1 MKTPNQ
7 INKYYDQRLQTVELL
22 TKKRL
27 DSFVIKN
34 ELEFERLQMKLERKK
49 QSAIKKI
56 ELDRK
61 KKLKSLETGKPVV
74 KKAKEKTNARYKNKA
89 DWYFSRCIR
98 AIWCVML
105 DWVYQNQCVTTG
117 QYIPIKDLTCW
128 HYVTRWNMSTRYS
141 VINCRPQSKWANQAE
156 HLDPQKKEIF
166 RKELVKECWEETIY
180 NLERSANSI
189 WDINVKEEHERRE
202 KIYLEKFKKYYV

>member
-1 MKTPNQ
+1 MKTSNQ

-27 DSFVIKN
+27 DNFVIKN

-74 KKAKEKTNARYKNKA
+74 KKEKKINRVKKLDDARSLYIRTKYGAKCY
-89 DWYFSRCIR
+89 
-98 AIWCVML
+98 
-105 DWVYQNQCVTTG
+105 
-117 QYIPIKDLTCW
+117 TC
-128 HYVTRWNMSTRYS
+128 
-141 VINCRPQSKWANQAE
+141 
-156 HLDPQKKEIF
+156 
-166 RKELVKECWEETIY
+166 
-180 NLERSANSI
+180 
-189 WDINVKEEHERRE
+189 
-202 KIYLEKFKKYYV
+202 